1 MSLREIPI
9 EHKILEAIF
18 KYGTTN
24 GIFKKCQKICL
35 EYSNS
40 KYKIIKLEETLNEV
54 EEKLKE
60 FNKFGKM
67 YDTYILIEEYNKNQ
81 ILKELSKESKKFEK
95 IELKLNNIKLSQPIQ
110 ATLSKKK
117 EEMAKE
123 LGVYG
128 KDWI

>member
-1 MSLREIPI
+1 MSLKEIPI
-9 EHKILEAIF
+9 EHEIFEAIY

-24 GIFKKCQKICL
+24 GIFKKCKKICL
-35 EYSNS
+35 EYCNS
-40 KYKIIKLEETLNEV
+40 KYKIIKLEEVLNEV

-60 FNKFGKM
+60 LNKFGKM

-81 ILKELSKESKKFEK
+81 ILKDLLNELKKFEK
-95 IELKLNNIKLSQPIQ
+95 IQLKLNKISLSQPIQ
-110 ATLSKKK
+110 DALLKRK
-117 EEMAKE
+117 EEITKE